1 MANAAAGDGIE
12 PALRPSRRQSVDT
25 ASALT
30 PAGTRRTIG
39 PTEIA

>member
-12 PALRPSRRQSVDT
+12 PALPPSRRLSVDI
-25 ASALT
+25 AGALT

-39 PTEIA
+39 PVEIA